1 MKLNNYSTYIKKDW
15 KNNKGRFVNTQRD
28 PNKFILPMDDISI
41 QLMKYFIKINKLVE
55 KEYEN
60 IHNYNYYNAEL
71 K

>member
-15 KNNKGRFVNTQRD
+15 KTNKGRLVNEQND
-28 PNKFILPMDDISI
+28 PTKFNLPIDEVNI
-41 QLMKYFIKINKLVE
+41 QLMNYFAKIKRVVN

-60 IHNYNYYNAEL
+60 IHNYNFYNAEL